1 MLNRLGLFAARY
13 HRAVLIASALLF
25 VLVTILGI
33 GAFTRLQ
40 SGGFVNASAS
50 SSQAEALVASHFG
63 GEQGLVVLI
72 SARAGSVSSPAVVAV
87 GKKVTTTLESNSDI
101 SNVTSYWTTPA
112 ASLRSG
118 NGKAALILAH
128 VKGSDDQVDSRT
140 TALLSKLTTYGGA
153 AATVQGGGSSATGS
167 EITTQVKK
175 DLLLVSVVAVPI
187 TTLLL
192 YFAFASLLAALLP
205 LVVALLAIMG
215 TFAELRV
222 LAEFTSVSTY
232 AVDLTIALSL
242 GLAMDYSL
250 LLINRYREEVARGRA
265 SRAAI
270 ARAVETAGR
279 TIVFSGLTVALA
291 LTALLVFP
299 LYFLRSFA
307 YAGIAVVAFAV
318 LGALFVMPALLD
330 VFSNRI
336 ARKAEQ
342 AAKSTNHDGESRFWR
357 RLASAVTSRPVL
369 SAFPVL
375 AVLLIIGSP
384 FLHVHF
390 SIPDDRALPTSA
402 SARQVG
408 NELRTGFATD
418 ASSTLMAV
426 GAGHASSG
434 AEAAYAKRLSLQ
446 TGVTSIEGP
455 TGTYVA
461 GLQVSNAGRTAHQNG
476 DVSYWQIQN
485 DLVSSSG
492 PAEDLVRQVR
502 TVAPPKG
509 LTIQVGGTAADIVDQ
524 KHSIGSS
531 LPIAIGVMVVASF
544 LMLFLFTGSV
554 LIPLKAIILNALT
567 LFAVLGLMVWIFQ
580 EGHLSGFLGF
590 IPTPTSTTM
599 PPLLFVIAFAM
610 SMDYEVFLMSR
621 IKELHDQGVPNT
633 EAVVGGLARTGRIV
647 STAAALLSVTFFAF
661 GLSKISFIQF
671 FGIGTG
677 VAIVVDATVVRGV
690 LVPAAMRLV
699 GERIWWAPRPLRR
712 FHHRFGMQQTPEL
725 ALVEDSGPELFL
737 TEGGQDRHPVSGR
750 V

>member
-1 MLNRLGLFAARY
+1 MLNRFGLFAARY
-13 HRAVLIASALLF
+13 HRAVLIASALFF
-25 VLVTILGI
+25 VVVTILGT
-33 GAFTRLQ
+33 GAFKRLQ
-40 SGGFVNASAS
+40 SGGQVSASAS

-63 GEQGLVVLI
+63 GEQGLVILI
-72 SARAGSVSSPAVVAV
+72 SARSGSVSSPAVVAV
-87 GKKVTTTLESNSDI
+87 GEKVTATLESNSDI

-112 ASLRSG
+112 ALLRSG

-128 VKGSDDQVDSRT
+128 VKGRDDQVDRRT
-140 TALLSKLTTYGGA
+140 KALLPKLTAYGGT
-153 AATVQGGGSSATGS
+153 AATVQGGGSSAAGQ
-167 EITTQVKK
+167 EITTQVQK

-192 YFAFASLLAALLP
+192 YFAFGSLLAALLP
-205 LVVALLAIMG
+205 LVVAMLAIMG
-215 TFAELRV
+215 TFAELRL
-222 LAEFTSVSTY
+222 LAGLTSVSTY

-250 LLINRYREEVARGRA
+250 LLINRYREEVARGRD

-291 LTALLVFP
+291 LAALLVFP

-330 VFSNRI
+330 VFAKRLG
-336 ARKAEQ
+336 RKA
-342 AAKSTNHDGESRFWR
+342 AKVAQSTAKNGESRFWR
-357 RLASAVTSRPVL
+357 RLATAVTNRPVL

-375 AVLLIIGSP
+375 AVLLVIGSP

-390 SIPDDRALPTSA
+390 STPDDRVLPGSA

-408 NELRTGFATD
+408 NELRAGFSSD
-418 ASSTLMAV
+418 ASSTLVAV
-426 GAGHASSG
+426 GTGHASSG
-434 AEAAYAKRLSLQ
+434 AEAAYARRLSMQ
-446 TGVTSIEGP
+446 SGVTSVEGP
-455 TGTYVA
+455 TGTYA
-461 GLQVSNAGRTAHQNG
+461 TGLQVSDVGSAYRTG

-485 DLVSSSG
+485 HLVSSSG
-492 PAEDLVRQVR
+492 PGQDLVEQVR
-502 TVAPPKG
+502 ALAAPTG
-509 LTIQVGGTAADIVDQ
+509 LTIQVGGPAADTVDQ

-531 LPIAIGVMVVASF
+531 LPIAIAIMVLTTF

-554 LIPLKAIILNALT
+554 LIPLKAIMLNALT

-580 EGHLSGFLGF
+580 GGHLSGFLGF
-590 IPTPTSTTM
+590 TPTPTSTTM
-599 PPLLFVIAFAM
+599 PPLLFVIAFAV
-610 SMDYEVFLMSR
+610 SMDYEVFLISR
-621 IKELHDQGVPNT
+621 IKELHDQGATNT
-633 EAVVGGLARTGRIV
+633 EAVTGGLARTGRIV

-677 VAIVVDATVVRGV
+677 VAILVDATIVRGV
-690 LVPAAMRLV
+690 LVPALMRLV

-712 FHHRFGMQQTPEL
+712 FHHRFGMQETPEPTF
-725 ALVEDSGPELFL
+725 VEDRESQL
-737 TEGGQDRHPVSGR
+737 VAS
-750 V
+750 

>member
-1 MLNRLGLFAARY
+1 MLNRLGVFAARY
-13 HRAVLIASALLF
+13 HRAVLIASVLF
-25 VLVTILGI
+25 FVVVTILGI
-33 GAFTRLQ
+33 GAFKRLQ
-40 SGGFVNASAS
+40 SGGQVSASAS

-63 GEQGLVVLI
+63 GEQGLVILI

-87 GKKVTTTLESNSDI
+87 GRKVTATLESNSDI

-140 TALLSKLTTYGGA
+140 KALLPDLTAYGGT

-167 EITTQVKK
+167 EITTQVQK

-205 LVVALLAIMG
+205 LVVAMLAIMG

-222 LAEFTSVSTY
+222 LAGFTSVSTY

-250 LLINRYREEVARGRA
+250 LLINRCREEVARGRD

-279 TIVFSGLTVALA
+279 TIVFSGITVALA

-318 LGALFVMPALLD
+318 LGALFVMPALLE
-330 VFSNRI
+330 VFANRL
-336 ARKAEQ
+336 ARKAEK
-342 AAKSTNHDGESRFWR
+342 AAKSTANDGESRFWR
-357 RLASAVTSRPVL
+357 RLATAVTSRPVL
-369 SAFPVL
+369 SALPLL
-375 AVLLIIGSP
+375 AALLIIGSP

-390 SIPDDRALPTSA
+390 STPDDRVLPTSA

-408 NELRTGFATD
+408 NELRTGFSTD
-418 ASSTLMAV
+418 ASSTLIAV
-426 GAGHASSG
+426 GTGHASSG
-434 AEAAYAKRLSLQ
+434 AEAAYATRLSMQ
-446 TGVTSIEGP
+446 TGVTSVEGP

-461 GLQVSNAGRTAHQNG
+461 GLQVSDAAGQLPQTG

-485 DLVSSSG
+485 HLVSSSG
-492 PAEDLVRQVR
+492 PAQDLVDHVR
-502 TVAPPKG
+502 ALASPTG
-509 LTIQVGGTAADIVDQ
+509 QTIEVGGPAADIVDQ

-531 LPIAIGVMVVASF
+531 LPIAIVIMIVTSF

-554 LIPLKAIILNALT
+554 LIPLKAMVLNALT

-580 EGHLSGFLGF
+580 GGHLSGLLGF
-590 IPTPTSTTM
+590 TPTPTSTTM
-599 PPLLFVIAFAM
+599 PPLLFVIAFAV
-610 SMDYEVFLMSR
+610 SMDYEVFLISR
-621 IKELHDQGVPNT
+621 IKELHDQGATNT
-633 EAVVGGLARTGRIV
+633 EAVTGGLARTGRVV

-671 FGIGTG
+671 FGIGSG
-677 VAIVVDATVVRGV
+677 VAILVDATIVRGV
-690 LVPAAMRLV
+690 LVPAVMRLV

-712 FHHRFGMQQTPEL
+712 FHHRFGMQESPEL
-725 ALVEDSGPELFL
+725 AFVEDRESEL
-737 TEGGQDRHPVSGR
+737 VSS
-750 V
+750 

>member
-1 MLNRLGLFAARY
+1 MLNRFGLFAARY
-13 HRAVLIASALLF
+13 HRAVLIASALFF
-25 VLVTILGI
+25 VVVTILGI
-33 GAFTRLQ
+33 GAFKRLQ
-40 SGGFVNASAS
+40 SGGQVSASSS

-63 GEQGLVVLI
+63 GEQGLVILI

-87 GKKVTTTLESNSDI
+87 GKKVTATLESNSDI

-140 TALLSKLTTYGGA
+140 KAWLSKLTAYGGT
-153 AATVQGGGSSATGS
+153 AATVEGGGPSAAGQ
-167 EITTQVKK
+167 EITTQVQK

-205 LVVALLAIMG
+205 LVVAMLAITG
-215 TFAELRV
+215 TFAELRL
-222 LAEFTSVSTY
+222 LAGLTSVSTY

-250 LLINRYREEVARGRA
+250 LLINRYREEVGRGKD

-279 TIVFSGLTVALA
+279 TIVFSGLAVALA
-291 LTALLVFP
+291 LAALLVFP

-318 LGALFVMPALLD
+318 LGALFVMPALVD
-330 VFSNRI
+330 VFSNRL
-336 ARKAEQ
+336 ARKA
-342 AAKSTNHDGESRFWR
+342 AKMAQPTANNGESRFWR
-357 RLASAVTSRPVL
+357 RLATAVTNRPVL
-369 SAFPVL
+369 SAFLVL
-375 AVLLIIGSP
+375 VALLIIGSP

-390 SIPDDRALPTSA
+390 STPDDRVLPTSA

-408 NELRTGFATD
+408 NELRAAFSSD
-418 ASSTLMAV
+418 PSSTLIAV
-426 GAGHASSG
+426 GTGHASSG
-434 AEAAYAKRLSLQ
+434 AEAAYARRLSMQ
-446 TGVTSIEGP
+446 SGVTSVEGP
-455 TGTYVA
+455 TGTYMA
-461 GLQVSNAGRTAHQNG
+461 GLQVSDVGGEVYQTG

-485 DLVSSSG
+485 HLVSSSG
-492 PAEDLVRQVR
+492 PGQDLVEQVR
-502 TVAPPKG
+502 ALGAPTG
-509 LTIQVGGTAADIVDQ
+509 QTIEVGGPAADIVDQ
-524 KHSIGSS
+524 KSSIGSS
-531 LPIAIGVMVVASF
+531 LPIAIAIMVLTTF

-580 EGHLSGFLGF
+580 GGHLSGFLGF
-590 IPTPTSTTM
+590 TPTPTSTTM
-599 PPLLFVIAFAM
+599 PPLLFVIAFAV

-621 IKELHDQGVPNT
+621 IKELHDQGATNT
-633 EAVVGGLARTGRIV
+633 EAVTGGLARTGRIV

-677 VAIVVDATVVRGV
+677 VAILVDATIVRGV
-690 LVPAAMRLV
+690 LVPAVMRLV

-712 FHHRFGMQQTPEL
+712 FHDRFGLQAAPEL
-725 ALVEDSGPELFL
+725 AFVENRESELVAS
-737 TEGGQDRHPVSGR
+737 S
-750 V
+750 

>member
-1 MLNRLGLFAARY
+1 MLNRLGVFAARY

-25 VLVTILGI
+25 VVVTILGM
-33 GAFTRLQ
+33 GAFKRLQ
-40 SGGFVNASAS
+40 SGGLVSASAA

-63 GEQGLVVLI
+63 GEQGLVILI
-72 SARAGSVSSPAVVAV
+72 SARDGSVSSPAVVAV
-87 GKKVTTTLESNSDI
+87 GKKVTATLESNSDI

-112 ASLRSG
+112 APLRSG

-140 TALLSKLTTYGGA
+140 KALLAKLTAYGGA

-205 LVVALLAIMG
+205 LVVAMLAIMG
-215 TFAELRV
+215 TFAELHV

-250 LLINRYREEVARGRA
+250 LLINRYREEVGRGRD

-330 VFSNRI
+330 VFSNRLG
-336 ARKAEQ
+336 RQSQEG
-342 AAKSTNHDGESRFWR
+342 AKSTTNNGESRFWR
-357 RLASAVTSRPVL
+357 RLASTVTSRPVL

-375 AVLLIIGSP
+375 AVLLIIGLP

-390 SIPDDRALPTSA
+390 STPDDRVLPTSA

-408 NELRTGFATD
+408 NELRAGFSTD
-418 ASSTLMAV
+418 ASSTLIAV
-426 GAGHASSG
+426 GTGHASSG
-434 AEAAYAKRLSLQ
+434 AEAVYAARLSMQ
-446 TGVTSIEGP
+446 TGVTSVEGP

-461 GLQVSNAGRTAHQNG
+461 GLPVSDAGGQLPQTG
-476 DVSYWQIQN
+476 DLSYWQIQN
-485 DLVSSSG
+485 HLVSSSG
-492 PAEDLVRQVR
+492 PAQHLVEQVR
-502 TVAPPKG
+502 ALPAPAG
-509 LTIQVGGTAADIVDQ
+509 QTIEVGGTAADIVDQ

-531 LPIAIGVMVVASF
+531 LPIAIAIMVLATF

-580 EGHLSGFLGF
+580 GGHLSGLLGF
-590 IPTPTSTTM
+590 TPTPTSTTM
-599 PPLLFVIAFAM
+599 PPLLFVIAFAV

-621 IKELHDQGVPNT
+621 IKELHDQGATNT
-633 EAVVGGLARTGRIV
+633 EAVTGGLARTGRIV

-677 VAIVVDATVVRGV
+677 VAILVDATMVRGV
-690 LVPAAMRLV
+690 LVPAVMRLV

-712 FHHRFGMQQTPEL
+712 FYHRFGMQEAPEL
-725 ALVEDSGPELFL
+725 DFVENRESELVAS
-737 TEGGQDRHPVSGR
+737 
-750 V
+750 

>member
-1 MLNRLGLFAARY
+1 MLNRLGVFAARY

-25 VLVTILGI
+25 VVVTILGM
-33 GAFTRLQ
+33 GAFKRLQ
-40 SGGFVNASAS
+40 SGGQVSASAS

-63 GEQGLVVLI
+63 GEQGLVIVI
-72 SARAGSVSSPAVVAV
+72 SARDGSVSSPAVVAV
-87 GKKVTTTLESNSDI
+87 GKKVTATLESNSDI

-140 TALLSKLTTYGGA
+140 KALLPKLTAYGGA

-205 LVVALLAIMG
+205 LVVAMLAIMG

-222 LAEFTSVSTY
+222 LAAFTSVSTY

-250 LLINRYREEVARGRA
+250 LLINRYREEVGRGRG

-330 VFSNRI
+330 VFSNRL
-336 ARKAEQ
+336 ARKAKKT
-342 AAKSTNHDGESRFWR
+342 AKSTTNKGESRFWR

-369 SAFPVL
+369 SAFPVM

-390 SIPDDRALPTSA
+390 STPDDRVLPTSA

-408 NELRTGFATD
+408 NELRTGFSTD
-418 ASSTLMAV
+418 ASSTLIAV
-426 GAGHASSG
+426 GTGHASRG
-434 AEAAYAKRLSLQ
+434 ADAAYATRLSMQ
-446 TGVTSIEGP
+446 GGVTSVEGP

-461 GLQVSNAGRTAHQNG
+461 GLPVSDAGGQLHQTG

-485 DLVSSSG
+485 HLVSSSG
-492 PAEDLVRQVR
+492 PAQDLVRHVR
-502 TVAPPKG
+502 ALAAPAG
-509 LTIQVGGTAADIVDQ
+509 QTIDVGGTAADIVDQ

-531 LPIAIGVMVVASF
+531 LPIAIAIMVLATF

-590 IPTPTSTTM
+590 TPTPTSTTM

-621 IKELHDQGVPNT
+621 IKELHDQGATNT
-633 EAVVGGLARTGRIV
+633 EAVTGGLARSGRIV

-677 VAIVVDATVVRGV
+677 VAILVDATIVRGV
-690 LVPAAMRLV
+690 LVPAVMRLV

-712 FHHRFGMQQTPEL
+712 FHHRFGMQETPEV
-725 ALVEDSGPELFL
+725 ALVEERESEL
-737 TEGGQDRHPVSGR
+737 VASS
-750 V
+750 

>member
-1 MLNRLGLFAARY
+1 VVA
-13 HRAVLIASALLF
+13 
-25 VLVTILGI
+25 ILGI
-33 GAFTRLQ
+33 GAFKRLQ
-40 SGGFVNASAS
+40 SGGQVRASAS

-63 GEQGLVVLI
+63 GEQGLVILI

-87 GKKVTTTLESNSDI
+87 GKKVTATLESNSDI

-118 NGKAALILAH
+118 DGKAALILAH
-128 VKGSDDQVDSRT
+128 VKGSDDEVDSRT
-140 TALLSKLTTYGGA
+140 KALLPKLMAYGGA
-153 AATVQGGGSSATGS
+153 AATVQGGGSSAAGS
-167 EITTQVKK
+167 EITTQVQK

-205 LVVALLAIMG
+205 LVVAILAIMG
-215 TFAELRV
+215 TLAELRV
-222 LAEFTSVSTY
+222 LAGFTTVSTY

-250 LLINRYREEVARGRA
+250 LLLNRYREEVARGRG

-330 VFSNRI
+330 VFSRRL
-336 ARKAEQ
+336 ARKAGKV
-342 AAKSTNHDGESRFWR
+342 AKSTARNGESRFWR
-357 RLASAVTSRPVL
+357 RLATAVTSRPVL
-369 SAFPVL
+369 CAFPVL
-375 AVLLIIGSP
+375 AVLLIVGSP

-390 SIPDDRALPTSA
+390 STPDDRALPTSA

-408 NELRTGFATD
+408 NELRAAFSTD
-418 ASSTLMAV
+418 ASSTLIAV
-426 GAGHASSG
+426 GRGHASSG
-434 AEAAYAKRLSLQ
+434 AEAAYARRLSLQ
-446 TGVTSIEGP
+446 RVVTSVEGP
-455 TGTYVA
+455 TGAYVA
-461 GLQVSNAGRTAHQNG
+461 GLRVSDAGGSAYQNG

-485 DLVSSSG
+485 HLLSSSG
-492 PAEDLVRQVR
+492 PGQDLVQQVR
-502 TVAPPKG
+502 ALASPKG

-524 KHSIGSS
+524 EHSIASR
-531 LPIAIGVMVVASF
+531 LPIAIAIMVVASF

-554 LIPLKAIILNALT
+554 LIPLKAMILNALT

-580 EGHLSGFLGF
+580 GGHLSGFLGF
-590 IPTPTSTTM
+590 TPTPISTTM

-610 SMDYEVFLMSR
+610 SMDYEVFLISR
-621 IKELHDQGVPNT
+621 IKDLHDQGATNA

-671 FGIGTG
+671 FGIGSG
-677 VAIVVDATVVRGV
+677 VAILVDATIVRGV
-690 LVPAAMRLV
+690 LVPAVMQLV
-699 GERIWWAPRPLRR
+699 GERIWWAPRSLRR
-712 FHHRFGMQQTPEL
+712 FHHRFGMQESPEL
-725 ALVEDSGPELFL
+725 TSVEDRGSEL
-737 TEGGQDRHPVSGR
+737 VAS
-750 V
+750 